1 MADIVSVM
9 RRADNLNTSPQFDS
23 YSRVKIYLGDNV
35 YVTAG
40 DDTGRTLEIDNPFGT
55 QQMATDILAK
65 LQGYQYQP
73 YTADG
78 ALLNPAAEIGD
89 GVSVG
94 GTYGGIYQ
102 RSTTFSRLMKA
113 DISAPE
119 DKEINHEYKY
129 ESPTERRYSREI
141 GEVRASLILQ
151 NSMIEAKVDSTSDN
165 QSFGWQLLQDHW
177 SVISSGR
184 EIFRVDENGGSFAG
198 SVAASSGQ
206 IGGFTITA
214 SSIYNNISEFGGTQ
228 SSGVYIGTNGIQVGQ
243 GFKASSS
250 GSVEATGIRLKGVIS
265 FLDSDGNVTGTMSAA
280 DLRTGAFNAYS
291 WLTNGTA
298 ANWSLGYRYGSNYYS
313 MSSGASYARYLQSE
327 FGRFSKDVTIGT
339 TLSVEG
345 AVTLKNNYM
354 YWGSQK
360 KYCYMIPITIN
371 GTSYHVLGYNG

>member
-55 QQMATDILAK
+55 QQMAADILAK

-78 ALLNPAAEIGD
+78 ALLDPAAEIGD

-113 DISAPE
+113 DIAAPE

-141 GEVRASLILQ
+141 GEVRASLLLQ
-151 NSMIEAKVDSTSDN
+151 NDMIEAKVDSTSDN

-214 SSIYNNISEFGGTQ
+214 SSIYNNIFEFGGTQ

-250 GSVEATGIRLKGVIS
+250 GSVEATGIRLKGMIS
-265 FLDSDGNVTGTMSAA
+265 FLDSEGNVTGTMSAA
-280 DLRTGAFNAYS
+280 DLRTGAHSAYN

-298 ANWSLGYRYGSNYYS
+298 RNWSLGYLFGSNYDS
-313 MSSGASYARYLQSE
+313 MSSGKAYARYLQSKY
-327 FGRFSKDVTIGT
+327 GRFSDNVTIGT
-339 TLSVEG
+339 TLSVGG
-345 AVTLKNNYM
+345 ALTLKSDHL
-354 YWGSQK
+354 YWGTQN

-371 GTSYHVLGYNG
+371 GTSYHLLGYNG